1 MLLATIAGL
10 AWVVQSDSKLPEWAQ
25 QVMMEAQNSGFTLV
39 NPWGFSGRH
48 GYPPNRWNSA
58 VGIYGAIHTGQSA
71 VEAFRKGAAT
81 PDSELARDQWARD
94 PSIVSSWS
102 VQIPDLIRVAKEVRV
117 NIERT
122 GENPDAWIRSLYAL
136 RPKLAEIAKM
146 ASTVPS
152 RRAIDAIADLRR
164 RGWLKSSSIETLSD
178 DPKLLRQNYA
188 AATGQAIKEV
198 FTRRG
203 FPPEAAD
210 DLCDLI
216 REFRLPLRQAGW
228 LQSPDIEDDLIFAIR
243 ARQKGELWPGEKYLL
258 PLLEKPIR
266 VGLLSVPRRKLP
278 PSAADED
285 QRP

>member
-10 AWVVQSDSKLPEWAQ
+10 AWVVQSDSKLPEWAE
-25 QVMMEAQNSGFTLV
+25 QVMVEAQNSGFTLV

-58 VGIYGAIHTGQSA
+58 VGIFGAIQKGQSA
-71 VEAFRKGAAT
+71 VESFRKGQQA
-81 PDSELARDQWARD
+81 PDSERARDQWACD
-94 PSIVSSWS
+94 PSIVSSWA
-102 VQIPDLIRVAKEVRV
+102 VQIPDLIRVTKEVRV

-122 GENPDAWIRSLYAL
+122 GESPDAWIRSLYAL
-136 RPKLAEIAKM
+136 RHKLVEIQKNAP
-146 ASTVPS
+146 TVPS
-152 RRAIDAIADLRR
+152 QRAIDALADLRR
-164 RGWLKSSSIETLSD
+164 RGWLKSSSIEKISK

-228 LQSPDIEDDLIFAIR
+228 LQSPDIEDGLIFAIR

-266 VGLLSVPRRKLP
+266 IGLFRVPRRMLP
-278 PSAADED
+278 SSAADDD